1 MIQRMQKVLFVG
13 PESKKENFLKKLQ
26 KAGVLQIDDYTGSKF
41 NKSDNFVDTAKTDRI
56 VQSWKLLKQY
66 QTLADNI
73 MHHNNKTDDISA
85 VVDDVLAIERELG
98 DLYDEQKS
106 LESKIAM
113 IEPLGNFDLDVI
125 RNIENLSSSIIQ
137 FWEVS
142 EKNYSR
148 LDIPKKAF
156 VIEVQ
161 NRGGRI
167 YFITIYHKTLQID
180 KTSEIVITESLK
192 ELQYQLVNNE
202 RKQSEFKNKLI
213 DFTVYLDDIHL
224 LYLSELNELNYKKAL
239 GAMITPLDGM
249 LFALQ
254 GWTSK
259 EDLDSLRKLSGNNEA
274 ELIEIEP
281 DKGEKEPTLLKNK
294 GLGEMGQ
301 DLVLFYDTPSSK
313 EWDPSTW
320 VFLSF
325 IVFFAMIMGDGG
337 YGITLF
343 SLLLFFRIRNRK
355 ASASTKRFLN
365 MGMVLTF
372 ATFIY
377 GALFD
382 NIYGVNFFIP
392 KGLSFPE
399 FMLPAVEW
407 INNFKGLESAQ
418 KNSALMKTSVLIG
431 MVHISLSLILKVLRD
446 FSNRVFIKP
455 LSNIAWIAIIWAFYF
470 WYSSGAQT
478 SGLLQTTPGLVL
490 TAGLG
495 IVFLTSAGTL
505 HPGKL
510 IVGGLGGI
518 YNGVQFFSDVLSYIR
533 IFALGLSGSLIAVVF
548 NDLAGMVFNSGMNI
562 FLAGLLGALI
572 LIFGHL
578 LNIGL
583 CLMGAVIHG
592 LRLNFLEYYRW
603 SFDGDGRPFKP
614 FSDLLLR
621 GVAAKNQ

>member
-13 PESKKENFLKKLQ
+13 PESKRESFLKKLQ

-41 NKSDNFVDTAKTDRI
+41 DKSEKFVDTTATDRI
-56 VQSWKLLKQY
+56 AQSWKLLKQY
-66 QTLADNI
+66 QPLAENVV
-73 MHHNNKTDDISA
+73 HHNKKAEDISA
-85 VVDDVLAIERELG
+85 VVDEVLTAEQELG
-98 DLYDEQKS
+98 ALCDEQKS
-106 LESKIAM
+106 LEDRIAM
-113 IEPLGNFDLDVI
+113 VEPLGNFDLDVI
-125 RNIENLSSSIIQ
+125 RNIEDLASSVIQ

-142 EKNYSR
+142 EKNFSR
-148 LDIPKKAF
+148 LDIPKKVF
-156 VIEVQ
+156 MVEVQ
-161 NRGGRI
+161 NKDGRV
-167 YFITIYHKTLQID
+167 YFITISHKTLQID
-180 KTSEIVITESLK
+180 KTSEITINESLK
-192 ELQYQLVNNE
+192 ELYYKLVNNE
-202 RKQSEFKNKLI
+202 RKQSEIKDKFI
-213 DFTVYLDDIHL
+213 DLTIYLDDIHL
-224 LYLSELNELNYKKAL
+224 LYLSGLNDVNYKKAL

-259 EDLDSLRKLSGNNEA
+259 EDVKALHKLADNNEA

-343 SLLLFFRIRNRK
+343 SLLLFFRIKNRK
-355 ASASTKRFLN
+355 ASKSAKRFLN

-372 ATFIY
+372 ATFVY

-392 KGLSFPE
+392 EKLSYPE
-399 FMLPAVEW
+399 FIRPAVQW
-407 INNFKGLESAQ
+407 FNDFKGLESAQ

-431 MVHISLSLILKVLRD
+431 MGHISLSLVLKVLRD
-446 FSNRVFIKP
+446 FANRVIIKP
-455 LSNIAWIAIIWAFYF
+455 LSNLAWIAIIWAFYF

-478 SGLLQTTPGLVL
+478 SGLLQTTAGQVM
-490 TAGLG
+490 TVGLG
-495 IVFLTSAGTL
+495 VVFLTSAGTF

-510 IVGGLGGI
+510 IVGGLGGL

-548 NDLAGMVFNSGMNI
+548 NDLAGLVFNSGMNKI
-562 FLAGLLGALI
+562 LAGFLGVLI
-572 LIFGHL
+572 LVFGHL

-621 GVAAKNQ
+621 GVAVKN